1 MVFSMKKAFLIIM
14 IFLSVF
20 FLYAGHSSNT
30 VLVKEEIGY
39 NSYNYV
45 GSYSDTNNPYSVNS
59 ISSNTVIENNIV
71 VIFDNGVG
79 VSLKGGFGYQKDIY
93 GFNRFASI
101 PDNINGK
108 ALIDVVY
115 SPCDGLDLSLSGGLR
130 TSYLLSKSNWV
141 SQVGGEISVGYSF
154 GLGLSLN
161 LSSSFW
167 YNTNYR
173 SIICGVGLGYR
184 FGGER

>member
-1 MVFSMKKAFLIIM
+1 MKKVVLICLIV
-14 IFLSVF
+14 LSF
-20 FLYAGHSSNT
+20 SFLYAGHSSNT

-45 GSYSDTNNPYSVNS
+45 GSYSDNNSPYSVNS
-59 ISSNTVIENNIV
+59 ISSNTVVENNIS
-71 VIFDNGVG
+71 ISLDNGVG
-79 VSLKGGFGYQKDIY
+79 VSFTSGFGYQKDIY

-101 PDNINGK
+101 PENINGK
-108 ALIDVVY
+108 ALIGFVY
-115 SPCDGLDLSLSGGLR
+115 SPCDDLDLSLSGGLR

-141 SQVGGEISVGYSF
+141 SQVGGEVSIGYTFGF
-154 GLGLSLN
+154 GLKCY

-173 SIICGVGLGYR
+173 SIILGVGLGYC

>member
-1 MVFSMKKAFLIIM
+1 M

-45 GSYSDTNNPYSVNS
+45 GSYSSSANSFGVNS
-59 ISSNTVIENNIV
+59 ISSNTVLENIIDINIYEKL
-71 VIFDNGVG
+71 G
-79 VSLKGGFGYQKDIY
+79 LTLTGGLGYQKDIY
-93 GFNRFASI
+93 EFNRFASI
-101 PDNINGK
+101 PSNINGK
-108 ALIDVVY
+108 ALFGVLY
-115 SPCDGLDLSLSGGLR
+115 SPVDGLNISLSGGVR
-130 TSYLLSKSNWV
+130 TSYLLSKSNWI
-141 SQVGGEISVGYSF
+141 SQVGGEAFIGYTLDF
-154 GLGLSLN
+154 GLKCYLA
-161 LSSSFW
+161 SSFW